1 MEAERHDRI
10 RQVLRVTKGF
20 EAVKS
25 DRARRPLDLEIPLS
39 EVIRKAQARH
49 ILFSEFQMVAC
60 RRLDHVS
67 RFYFA
72 IAEKDGAPQ
81 IDRTST
87 RLISRH
93 YCASRMPYFD

>member
-25 DRARRPLDLEIPLS
+25 DRARRPLDLEIPLP

-60 RRLDHVS
+60 RRLDQVS

-72 IAEKDGAPQ
+72 IAEKDGARSEEHTSELQ
-81 IDRTST
+81 SLMRTSYAVFC
-87 RLISRH
+87 LK
-93 YCASRMPYFD
+93 